1 MSSTNSSFFNNP
13 SHLTHSANMQSAH
26 ALPLSPELHTF
37 YNKKRVLVTG
47 GCGFIGSHL
56 AEKLV
61 ELGARVTIVDNLS
74 TGTLENIKHIQH
86 QVSFLE
92 YDITNSAHC
101 VAAVKNNHIIFHLA
115 AFISVP
121 ESIEKPQAC
130 FDININGTNNLLEAA
145 RLHRTHTFVF
155 SSSAA
160 VYGPISG
167 LCSETLHCNPTSPYG
182 TSKRIGELL
191 CMQYRTNYN
200 LATVALRYFNV
211 WGARQNPHGP
221 YAGAMARFSYNMEH
235 NLPITIFGDGSQTRD
250 FIPVAQVVEANL
262 NLGMRAAYFMP
273 TNLTSKSHTLANS
286 QIINRATNSSLS
298 SSTDTSNPYSR
309 DPIFNIATGKSISLL
324 KLLDQLRKQYPH
336 YTNTISFLPA
346 RPGDI
351 QHSSANIK
359 AYLAALEQAQV
370 APQTV
375 TKKQLALQQ

>member
-1 MSSTNSSFFNNP
+1 LPKTKAKNATQAALIKPVSSKPLPGNPMSSTNSSFFNNP
-13 SHLTHSANMQSAH
+13 SHLTHRADRQSAH
-26 ALPLSPELHTF
+26 VLPLSPELHTF

-61 ELGARVTIVDNLS
+61 ELGARVTILDNLS
-74 TGTLENIKHIQH
+74 TGSFDNIKHIQH

-92 YDITNSAHC
+92 HDITNSAHC
-101 VAAVKNNHIIFHLA
+101 VTAVKNNPIIFHLA

-130 FDININGTNNLLEAA
+130 FDINITGTQNLLEAA
-145 RLHRTHTFVF
+145 RLQKSHTLVF

-160 VYGPISG
+160 VYGPYEG
-167 LCSETLHCNPTSPYG
+167 QCSESLPCKPSSPYG

-221 YAGAMARFSYNMEH
+221 YAGAMARFNYNMLH

-250 FIPVAQVVEANL
+250 FIPVSQIIDANL
-262 NLGMRAAYFMP
+262 NLGMRAK
-273 TNLTSKSHTLANS
+273 NLVT
-286 QIINRATNSSLS
+286 
-298 SSTDTSNPYSR
+298 R
-309 DPIFNIATGKSISLL
+309 DPIFNIATGKSISIL
-324 KLLDQLRKQYPH
+324 KLLDQLKKQYPQ
-336 YTNTISFLPA
+336 YTGTISFLPA

-359 AYLAALEQAQV
+359 AYLAALEREHRT
-370 APQTV
+370 PQPI
-375 TKKQLALQQ
+375 TKKQLVLQ